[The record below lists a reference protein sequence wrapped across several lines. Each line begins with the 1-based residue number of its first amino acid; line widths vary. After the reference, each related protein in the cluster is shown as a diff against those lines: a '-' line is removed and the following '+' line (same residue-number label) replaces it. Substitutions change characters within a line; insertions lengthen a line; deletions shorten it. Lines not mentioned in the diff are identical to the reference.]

1 MVALTESLEELRI
14 KELLMLITIKKTGI
28 NRVGKLYDSVFLDD
42 EEIDS
47 LLESLAKKGYIK
59 LNRDK
64 IELSEKGEKA
74 VAAGDE
80 LVDKIVMEAVDYGK
94 NVEEVFGFT
103 PVLPYILNQYEID
116 VGVAFHV
123 FMEWFERFYGN
134 GDTSNEELE
143 KLIREFEEEY

>member
-1 MVALTESLEELRI
+1 MALTESLEELRI

-64 IELSEKGEKA
+64 IELSEQGEKA

-143 KLIREFEEEY
+143 KLIREYEEEY

>member
-1 MVALTESLEELRI
+1 MALTESLEELRI